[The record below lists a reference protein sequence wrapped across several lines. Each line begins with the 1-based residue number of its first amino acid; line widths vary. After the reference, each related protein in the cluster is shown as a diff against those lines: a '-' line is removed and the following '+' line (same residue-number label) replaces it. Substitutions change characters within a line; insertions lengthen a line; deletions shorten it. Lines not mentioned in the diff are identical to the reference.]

1 MTISAFYGLKL
12 DLKGL
17 KAAWLNGKSIGC
29 STQTRLVFLTC
40 PFKRLTVRFFCLYL
54 KAVKNGRTLNGST
67 STKIRILP
75 QINHQWTSLPKLSKP
90 SVSLHAMMTPSTACA
105 WVILARMKDRFQW
118 LTKDEDKDKVNLYDK
133 IVSTIYCISLTL
145 GFKGE
150 ETYTQND
157 QIFVWDHV
165 SIKNWSLIRA
175 SHVLNESSPQMQWQT
190 KTWRKH
196 ISASMVGAP
205 VNPNRNSQCGICNDM
220 PPIYI

>member
-17 KAAWLNGKSIGC
+17 KAAWLNGKSIVC

-133 IVSTIYCISLTL
+133 IVSTIYCISLTPWFQRWRNL
-145 GFKGE
+145 YPKWSDFCLRPCFNQKLVFDSCFTCVE
-150 ETYTQND
+150 RIFPTDAVANKNVKETY
-157 QIFVWDHV
+157 IC
-165 SIKNWSLIRA
+165 
-175 SHVLNESSPQMQWQT
+175 LNGRGP
-190 KTWRKH
+190 
-196 ISASMVGAP
+196 G
-205 VNPNRNSQCGICNDM
+205 
-220 PPIYI
+220 